1 MSPDGYGCRIHSPY
15 GITESYGTADRHIAT
30 INILYS
36 FSGMCINADSR
47 RSAAYSLVTATDSYG
62 RIFAGRIPETESNT
76 TVSGRS
82 CNIILAANSNGI
94 FINTLVMITRR
105 KTVRFNIDSTITVI
119 VTCQSLLRC

>member
-15 GITESYGTADRHIAT
+15 GITESYGTADRHT
-30 INILYS
+30 ILYS

-47 RSAAYSLVTATDSYG
+47 RSAAYSFVTATDSYG

-76 TVSGRS
+76 TVSGSS

-94 FINTLVMITRR
+94 FINTLVTISRI